1 MVNNIH
7 SNYISQMIF
16 LKIFFFNLKLASV
29 AILFVASASADKYGG
44 GGDGYGKVEAS
55 GTACIVK
62 VLFLLVLVGNH
73 LFRIY
78 IYKQGSYCN
87 CHYCKCEKG
96 SVHCDKHGYG
106 ETTFNFQNIFVNNN
120 KISFESPG
128 KKYCFGSSEGQ
139 YCHCDFCKCSKGF
152 GSSGYGKCH

>member
-1 MVNNIH
+1 M
-7 SNYISQMIF
+7 
-16 LKIFFFNLKLASV
+16 KLASL

-62 VLFLLVLVGNH
+62 VLFSLVFFGEIIHFVFLS
-73 LFRIY
+73 I
-78 IYKQGSYCN
+78 QGSYCN

-106 ETTFNFQNIFVNNN
+106 ETTFNFQNIFVN
-120 KISFESPG
+120 KINIICIPRQEVLLWQFRGPVLPLRLLQVLQG
-128 KKYCFGSSEGQ
+128 IRLLRVRKVPLRTGQSED
-139 YCHCDFCKCSKGF
+139 HKILEEWKE
-152 GSSGYGKCH
+152 K

>member
-1 MVNNIH
+1 M
-7 SNYISQMIF
+7 
-16 LKIFFFNLKLASV
+16 KLASL

-62 VLFLLVLVGNH
+62 VLFSLVFFGEIIHFVFLS
-73 LFRIY
+73 I
-78 IYKQGSYCN
+78 QGSYCN

-106 ETTFNFQNIFVNNN
+106 ETTFIFQNISVNKN
-120 KISFESPG
+120 KYHLNSQARSTALAVPRASTATATSASAPRDSALPDTESATEKRTIRKPQDPG
-128 KKYCFGSSEGQ
+128 RMERKII
-139 YCHCDFCKCSKGF
+139 
-152 GSSGYGKCH
+152 